1 MTEVCGFAL
10 LWCNYGVK
18 LHHRRFLGEFPMPRQ
33 SISFTPPNDAW
44 LRAQV
49 ESQEFSSKS
58 EVINDLI
65 RKAREI
71 EAIRAR
77 LILAEQSGFTKQ
89 SRAEILA
96 EIKEEARRDGD
107 L

>member
-1 MTEVCGFAL
+1 MT
-10 LWCNYGVK
+10 
-18 LHHRRFLGEFPMPRQ
+18 RQ
-33 SISFTPPNDAW
+33 SISFTPPNDEW
-44 LRAQV
+44 LKAQI

-71 EAIRAR
+71 ELIRAR
-77 LILAEQSGFTKQ
+77 LLAAELSVKEHGWVEKTPEEMLDGFK
-89 SRAEILA
+89 
-96 EIKEEARRDGD
+96 KKARQDGR